1 MKTTIGGERLGS
13 GGKMIESTQHYERST
28 HDLSYLWRSSASNG
42 TLIPFM
48 SQVALPG
55 DTWDIDLS
63 TQVMTL
69 PTLGPLFGSYKIQ
82 LDLFEIPIRLYQGK
96 LHMNLLNV
104 GMKMEDIKLPLIALN
119 AYATPMLED
128 NDQVNSSCIFS
139 YLGIRGLGRN
149 YQGGSGDVKRYFN
162 AVPYLGYLDIFKNYY
177 ANKQEDKAYFI
188 HNPMTMQNY
197 ASIQKALLY
206 NGTTA
211 LIGDCLTGARS
222 VTGGIVPQMEFLID
236 YGTQWAGQTPQL
248 DLNYVFLATNS
259 GTYSLNQ
266 LFGSI
271 TVYNNTGTLNPGT
284 WVVCKL
290 WKNPTGVTTIN
301 QIAVGNQKIQYTKAT
316 MRNNQ
321 PILKSFDLNQIDKI
335 REEILKAVSQ
345 TSAVIVNDFNLEPIK
360 SVTSSGSGGFSIT
373 SSQEGLFV
381 KT

>member
-1 MKTTIGGERLGS
+1 MTNQNEGWDTIEVPSKDEDNKIEFEVESEEEKPIEAVEEQPKEEVVEAAPQEKVQEQPQELDGIKTKGAERRIRQLVRQRKERDEQINALIAQNEELQKSLQSRSTDLAEVTSNSINTNEQNLERTVELARAAYLEAFDS
-13 GGKMIESTQHYERST
+13 GDKEKALAAQEALAEAKSELKGIQNWKSKIEKQAQQHYERST

-188 HNPMTMQNY
+188 HKP
-197 ASIQKALLY
+197 
-206 NGTTA
+206 
-211 LIGDCLTGARS
+211 
-222 VTGGIVPQMEFLID
+222 
-236 YGTQWAGQTPQL
+236 
-248 DLNYVFLATNS
+248 
-259 GTYSLNQ
+259 
-266 LFGSI
+266 
-271 TVYNNTGTLNPGT
+271 
-284 WVVCKL
+284 
-290 WKNPTGVTTIN
+290 
-301 QIAVGNQKIQYTKAT
+301 
-316 MRNNQ
+316 
-321 PILKSFDLNQIDKI
+321 
-335 REEILKAVSQ
+335 
-345 TSAVIVNDFNLEPIK
+345 
-360 SVTSSGSGGFSIT
+360 
-373 SSQEGLFV
+373 
-381 KT
+381 